1 MTTAVRARRVHRFVW
16 LSSAVGAWQPCG
28 VLAARF
34 FLVAQQGSNF
44 CTAAYVQHVQRAA
57 RRAASAQ
64 TKRRSKIDAQTSL
77 DLVFEKSDDPSFA
90 HGTGSLHAPDETS
103 VKASGVRH

>member
-1 MTTAVRARRVHRFVW
+1 MTTAVRARRVDRFVW

-44 CTAAYVQHVQRAA
+44 CTAAYVQHVQRAS
-57 RRAASAQ
+57 RRAASALSSALVQ
-64 TKRRSKIDAQTSL
+64 SLKDQSRIDL
-77 DLVFEKSDDPSFA
+77 F
-90 HGTGSLHAPDETS
+90 
-103 VKASGVRH
+103 